1 MIRWLLSLS
10 LIASTAC
17 ATSQPPALP
26 APASTTPSLV
36 VVLVIDQMRTDY
48 IDRGL
53 PHFTGGLRRLASEGA
68 WFRSAAYPYLNTIT
82 CAGHSTIGT
91 GSLPYRHGMVLNA
104 WWDRKAGRSMP
115 CTSDSTVRNIG
126 YTGKPA
132 GGDSPRSLLAA
143 TLAETIRDQSGGRTL
158 AFSLKPRSTIPVVGR
173 GATAVVWFDDQA
185 GWTTSTAYTPKTLP
199 WLDRYFSG
207 HPIAADAGRTWERTL
222 SPSEYQGE
230 DDGAGE
236 RSPQGWTRTFPHV
249 LAKTVSPFTAQ
260 WQRSPFA
267 DEYLGRL
274 AANAISELELGRG
287 KGIDFMSVSF
297 SSLDLV
303 GHLFGPASHEVQDVV
318 LRLDRTIGALLDHLD
333 KTVGRG
339 RYVVALSA
347 DHGVGSLPEQSQN
360 GGRQGGPEALAAIND
375 ALVPFFGEGKYAVHS
390 AYTDL
395 YLAPG
400 VGQKLEANP
409 KAASA
414 VLAAL
419 KALPAVAY
427 AFFASEIAGADA
439 RTSSDPVRR
448 AAALNYHPER
458 SGDIIIAP
466 KPGWMLSTTSAAT
479 HGTFYAHD
487 QKVPVIF
494 YGAGVPPGTRDDPA
508 TPADIAPTLGAL
520 VGVSFV
526 TPDGRVLL
534 HAGR

>member
-1 MIRWLLSLS
+1 MEQ
-10 LIASTAC
+10 AN
-17 ATSQPPALP
+17 
-26 APASTTPSLV
+26 
-36 VVLVIDQMRTDY
+36 
-48 IDRGL
+48 G
-53 PHFTGGLRRLASEGA
+53 RR
-68 WFRSAAYPYLNTIT
+68 R
-82 CAGHSTIGT
+82 
-91 GSLPYRHGMVLNA
+91 
-104 WWDRKAGRSMP
+104 AGRS
-115 CTSDSTVRNIG
+115 
-126 YTGKPA
+126 
-132 GGDSPRSLLAA
+132 
-143 TLAETIRDQSGGRTL
+143 
-158 AFSLKPRSTIPVVGR
+158 
-173 GATAVVWFDDQA
+173 
-185 GWTTSTAYTPKTLP
+185 
-199 WLDRYFSG
+199 
-207 HPIAADAGRTWERTL
+207 
-222 SPSEYQGE
+222 
-230 DDGAGE
+230 
-236 RSPQGWTRTFPHV
+236 TFPHV

-274 AANAISELELGRG
+274 AASAISELELGRG

-347 DHGVGSLPEQSQN
+347 DHGVGSLPEQSES

-400 VGQKLEANP
+400 VRQKLEANP

-419 KALPAVAY
+419 KALPAVAH

-448 AAALNYHPER
+448 AAALNYHPDTQWRHHHRAETWLDAVDDL
-458 SGDIIIAP
+458 SGDARNLLRARP
-466 KPGWMLSTTSAAT
+466 E
-479 HGTFYAHD
+479 
-487 QKVPVIF
+487 
-494 YGAGVPPGTRDDPA
+494 GAGDLLRRRRPA
-508 TPADIAPTLGAL
+508 GNQ
-520 VGVSFV
+520 
-526 TPDGRVLL
+526 R
-534 HAGR
+534 